1 LTPIT
6 FSIGDTKVDVK
17 SNATAAEPDHV
28 AIDVAPVEGRGGGR
42 IPTSKFQK
50 QLQKAGVSPAA
61 YLKKAQDKAKKLGL
75 SHTLLGFSSDDKHK
89 LQIPNAAGKL
99 IRFGA
104 VGLGDHV
111 LYSLAH
117 DPSASEHRARY
128 LARATKIK
136 GNWKADKYSPNS
148 LAIGVLW

>member
-1 LTPIT
+1 
-6 FSIGDTKVDVK
+6 VK
-17 SNATAAEPDHV
+17 SNASAAEPEHV

-42 IPTSKFQK
+42 APTSKFQK

-75 SHTLLGFSSDDKHK
+75 SHTLLGFSSDAKHK
-89 LQIPNAAGKL
+89 LQIPNEAGKL

-117 DPSASEHRARY
+117 DPSADEHRARY
-128 LARATKIK
+128 LARASKIK
-136 GNWKADKYSPNS
+136 GAWKSDKYSPNS